1 MPRVPRFVRRLL
13 AVFTWNARDRDMD
26 REMTFHI
33 DQLAHEYER
42 GGMNARDA
50 RRAAEARFGRPLRLK
65 EQGHDIRAAHWL
77 DALVRD
83 VRHMSRGLR
92 KSPGFTIT
100 VVLTLALGIGG
111 NTAIFSIV
119 DQLLLRPLPYPNGD
133 ELMTVYEYNPK
144 RQMRPIEPGRTRGG
158 GSPGNWLD
166 WQRESR
172 TFQSFAAF
180 GGTSMTLT
188 GVGEPARLDVQL
200 VSWEFFQLLGVRPL
214 HGRLLSAEDDRPNAP
229 QVVILAHRLWQ
240 SRFGS
245 DPSIV
250 GRTVQ
255 INDVPMQ
262 VIGVMPEG
270 FQFVD
275 QQVALWTAYRLDRG
289 RDWHATGNRFMNVVG
304 RRKSG
309 VSIEAARAEME
320 GIAARL
326 AAAHVFNKDRTV
338 RLFPLRQELTGRVQT
353 SLWMLYGAVGVLLSI
368 ACFNVANLLLA
379 RAATRRRELA
389 IRTSLGA
396 GRGAIVRQLIVES
409 VLLATAGGV
418 LGVLLAHGSLAALVA
433 FAPPDLLRASSL
445 TVDARVLLYTLG
457 LSIATGV
464 IVGLVPALLVARE
477 PLLASMRASGA
488 RVTHAPRIRQ
498 VLVIGQF
505 TLTVMLLCGAGL
517 LVRTMLALNVA
528 ETGVQSRDVLTMEVV
543 VPGTRY
549 PVERRARFYREA
561 IDALR
566 ALPGVDAAA
575 AANSLAVVGVPR
587 GATAVHRLGEPD
599 RPVHEQSSAV
609 VRVVTP
615 GLFRTLG
622 VPVLRGR
629 EFTDADYANPTPGF
643 VVNEA
648 FVKAYLRGI
657 DPLSTSISVMMQ
669 QKNPHL
675 PIIGVV
681 GDINEGSVRDTT
693 QPTVYY
699 SHGQM
704 AEMAMTMVM
713 RTTRPAAVAGAAVE
727 AIHRLD
733 PNLAVTKVRTYEGA
747 IAESLARERLNAL
760 VSGGFALSGLLLA
773 SLGIYGLLAFLV
785 TERTKEIGIRLALGE
800 QRARLARSVV
810 GGGLRLVAIGAAIG
824 VAGSVLLLR
833 SLQSLLFGVTPN
845 DLATYASVLAL
856 LTVVA
861 TLASYVPARRAT
873 RIEPLVALRQD

>member
-1 MPRVPRFVRRLL
+1 MPRVPGFIRRLL
-13 AVFTWNARDRDMD
+13 AVFTWNARERDMD
-26 REMTFHI
+26 REMAFHI
-33 DQLAHEYER
+33 DQLASEYVR
-42 GGMNARDA
+42 GGMDAGEA
-50 RRAAEARFGRPLRLK
+50 RRAAEARFGRVLRLK
-65 EQGHDIRAAHWL
+65 EQGHDIRTTRWL
-77 DALVRD
+77 DDVVRD

-100 VVLTLALGIGG
+100 VVLTLTLGIGG

-133 ELMTVYEYNPK
+133 ELMTVSDYMPK
-144 RQMRPIEPGRTRGG
+144 LATRGSEPGRMRNSV
-158 GSPGNWLD
+158 SPANWMD

-172 TFQSFAAF
+172 SFQNFAAWRA
-180 GGTSMTLT
+180 GSMTLT

-200 VSWEFFQLLGVRPL
+200 VSWEFFPLLGVRPL

-229 QVVILAHRLWQ
+229 QVAILAHHLWQ

-245 DPSIV
+245 DPSVV

-255 INDVPMQ
+255 INDAPMQ
-262 VIGVMPEG
+262 IVGVMPEG
-270 FQFVD
+270 FQFLD
-275 QQVALWTAYRLDRG
+275 QEVALWTAARLDRG
-289 RDWHATGNRFMNVVG
+289 RDWRATAGRFINVVG
-304 RRKSG
+304 RRKTG
-309 VSIEAARAEME
+309 VSVEAARAEME
-320 GIAARL
+320 GLAGRL
-326 AAAHVFNKDRTV
+326 AAAHAFNKDTTV
-338 RLFPLRQELTGRVQT
+338 VMFPLRQELTGRVRD

-379 RAATRRRELA
+379 RAATRRPELA

-418 LGVLLAHGSLAALVA
+418 LGILLAHGSLAALVA
-433 FAPPDLLRASSL
+433 FAPPDLLWVSSL
-445 TVDARVLLYTLG
+445 EVDLRVLLYTLG
-457 LSIATGV
+457 LSMATGLV
-464 IVGLVPALLVARE
+464 VGLVPALLVARE
-477 PLLASMRASGA
+477 PLLASMRANSA

-505 TLTVMLLCGAGL
+505 ALTVMLLCGAGL
-517 LVRTMLALNVA
+517 LVRTMLALNDA

-549 PVERRARFYREA
+549 PAERRVQFYREA
-561 IDALR
+561 VDALR

-575 AANSLAVVGVPR
+575 AANSLAVIGDIR
-587 GATAVHRLGEPD
+587 GDTGFHRLGEPE
-599 RPVHEQSSAV
+599 RPMQELQMVV

-622 VPVLRGR
+622 VPMLRGR
-629 EFTDADYANPTPGF
+629 EYTAADYANPTPGF

-648 FVKAYLRGI
+648 LVKAFLRDI
-657 DPLSTSISVMMQ
+657 DPLSVSISVYMQ
-669 QKNPHL
+669 QKNPHA

-681 GDINEGSVRDTT
+681 RDINEGSVRNEA

-704 AEMAMTMVM
+704 AEAAMTMVI
-713 RTTRPAAVAGAAVE
+713 RTTRPAAVANVAVA

-733 PNLAVTKVRTYEGA
+733 PNLAVTKVRTFEGA

-773 SLGIYGLLAFLV
+773 ALGVYGLLAFLV

-810 GGGLRLVAIGAAIG
+810 GGGLRLVAIGAVIG
-824 VAGSVLLLR
+824 VAGSVVLLR
-833 SLQSLLFGVTPN
+833 SVQSLLFGVTPN
-845 DLATYASVLAL
+845 DLATYAAVLGL
-856 LTVVA
+856 LGVVA